1 MQRQKRG
8 QISIEYL
15 VIAGFVMALVIGVL
29 GAGLVYSSRLQDT
42 VNLNQLSTFAN
53 KLTQSAESVY
63 YSGEPSRVTSTAY
76 LPNVVSSIQIVS
88 NDIVFDVRTASG
100 VNKMSY
106 SSKVPLVLQ
115 GTLSASSGVKRFQLR
130 ASSDHVTIIPQ

>member
-8 QISIEYL
+8 QISVEYL

-29 GAGLVYSSRLQDT
+29 GAGLVYSSKLQDT

-53 KLTQSAESVY
+53 KITQSAESVY
-63 YSGEPSRVTSTAY
+63 YSGEPSRVTITAY
-76 LPNVVSSIQIVS
+76 LPNGVSSIQIVS
-88 NDIVFDVRTASG
+88 NDLIFNVRTATG

-106 SSKVPLVLQ
+106 SSKVPLELS
-115 GTLSASSGVKRFQLR
+115 GTFNPSSGVKRFQLR
-130 ASSDHVTIIPQ
+130 ALSDRVILIPQ